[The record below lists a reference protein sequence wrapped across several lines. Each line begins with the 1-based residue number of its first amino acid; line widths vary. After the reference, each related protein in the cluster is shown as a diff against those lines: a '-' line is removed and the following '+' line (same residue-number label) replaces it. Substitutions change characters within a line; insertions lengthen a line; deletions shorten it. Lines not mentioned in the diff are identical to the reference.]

1 MTNTD
6 IIQKKI
12 EEILQ
17 SNGLTNETKLYRYT
31 LPEFIEENEAGELVL
46 SANDDPSEAIVDVYE
61 GGHGSLASHMGP
73 GLAFSESKENEWK
86 SSDRTAVE
94 IRLQDALEQG
104 GRIYPVESIITDRVW
119 YLTLPKGHVRVSPVD
134 PEVAN
139 YRG

>member
-61 GGHGSLASHMGP
+61 GGHGSLATHVGP
-73 GLAFSESKENEWK
+73 GLAFAQSKENEWTAD
-86 SSDRTAVE
+86 DRTAVE
-94 IRLQDALEQG
+94 VRLQDVLEQG
-104 GRIYPVESIITDRVW
+104 GRIYPVESVITERVW
-119 YLTLPKGHVRVSPVD
+119 YFTLPSGSVRVK
-134 PEVAN
+134 VAD
-139 YRG
+139 

>member
-61 GGHGSLASHMGP
+61 GGHGSLASHVGP
-73 GLAFSESKENEWK
+73 GLAFAQSKENEWTAD
-86 SSDRTAVE
+86 DRTAVE
-94 IRLQDALEQG
+94 VRLQDVLEQG
-104 GRIYPVESIITDRVW
+104 GRIYPVESVITERVW
-119 YLTLPKGHVRVSPVD
+119 YFTLPSGSVRVK
-134 PEVAN
+134 VAD
-139 YRG
+139 